1 MRKTITIYLAIC
13 ICTLSLSPFVLG
25 ETLTNL
31 YPTAFERALLYFST
45 GRWDKVTPELNN
57 ALKEG
62 ANEPE
67 LLTFIGAFLSVLGD
81 DSQATKFLNSAERAT
96 PTVGI
101 YMLQGD
107 LFRRMK
113 NSKKAE
119 EYYKKALKKQPKSVM
134 AYIGIGKVREQDNKL
149 NEALSFYLQA
159 LELNPERVE
168 TLISAGQVEYVL
180 KKYVEAS
187 QHFAVAV
194 EKDRGSAQN
203 HLWYAKALYASGV
216 KDKGLQQLDRAI
228 ELDSFLEEAKI
239 LKQKWL
245 AESFL
250 N

>member
-1 MRKTITIYLAIC
+1 MRKTIAIYLAIC
-13 ICTLSLSPFVLG
+13 LCALSFSPVVFG
-25 ETLTNL
+25 ETINYL

-45 GRWDKVTPELNN
+45 GRWDKVTQELNS
-57 ALKEG
+57 ALKEN

-81 DSQATKFLNSAERAT
+81 DSQAIRFLNSAEKAT

-134 AYIGIGKVREQDNKL
+134 AYIGIGKVKEQDNKL
-149 NEALSFYLQA
+149 EEALAFYLQA

-168 TLISAGQVEYVL
+168 TLISAGKVEYTL
-180 KKYVEAS
+180 QKYVEAS
-187 QHFAVAV
+187 QHFALAI
-194 EKDRGSAQN
+194 EKDHGSAEN

-216 KDKGLQQLDRAI
+216 KDKGLQQLDRAL
-228 ELDSFLEEAKI
+228 ELESLLEEAEK
-239 LKQKWL
+239 LKQKWQE
-245 AESFL
+245 ESFIK
-250 N
+250 